1 MNNATRLKRITS
13 EAKRIRK
20 TKPNMKWVDAVRAAS
35 KKLSKSRPDPVK
47 KKAAKKV
54 GAVRTVSKKHTDQN
68 RITANIQFG
77 GKKITKRTAAV
88 NTSIENL
95 RRYADIVRQI
105 NDAEDYVKKYKQT
118 YQNFKKFD
126 KREAGIALS
135 LVLQYQKQLINLR
148 KQKAIAKKLI

>member
-35 KKLSKSRPDPVK
+35 KKLSKSRTNPVK

-54 GAVRTVSKKHTDQN
+54 GAVRTVSKKHTDKN

-77 GKKITKRTAAV
+77 GMRTM
-88 NTSIENL
+88 
-95 RRYADIVRQI
+95 YDVR
-105 NDAEDYVKKYKQT
+105 DYY
-118 YQNFKKFD
+118 
-126 KREAGIALS
+126 E
-135 LVLQYQKQLINLR
+135 KQLNNYIIATERIKNSLSSMSVPEKKRAKEVIASYKKVISNL
-148 KQKAIAKKLI
+148 KKSLREQNRVISSNLK

>member
-35 KKLSKSRPDPVK
+35 KKLSKSRTNPVK

-77 GKKITKRTAAV
+77 SSNINQFRDRIETEIKSVLKSMENVKNSKYLGTYERKKILAR
-88 NTSIENL
+88 N
-95 RRYADIVRQI
+95 
-105 NDAEDYVKKYKQT
+105 KKM
-118 YQNFKKFD
+118 
-126 KREAGIALS
+126 
-135 LVLQYQKQLINLR
+135 LVQLR
-148 KQKAIAKKLI
+148 KMLRDANSIINQSLK